1 MSKLVSNIPPQDDDA
16 KMKLGTKYFHLTIDL
31 CIFFCQDDFNVI
43 IVAWGKGAT
52 APNYNQAVSNT
63 RMVGTQLRLII
74 DMMVRAGGKVGDMH
88 LIGHSLG
95 AHTAG
100 YTGRL
105 LHGRLGR
112 ITGGIF

>member
-1 MSKLVSNIPPQDDDA
+1 M
-16 KMKLGTKYFHLTIDL
+16 
-31 CIFFCQDDFNVI
+31 
-43 IVAWGKGAT
+43 AWGKGAT

-112 ITGGIF
+112 ITGEILGYLFSNHTHSVNVYTCIYDLLRNIYIFWCLCL

>member
-1 MSKLVSNIPPQDDDA
+1 M
-16 KMKLGTKYFHLTIDL
+16 Y
-31 CIFFCQDDFNVI
+31 FFCQDDFNVI

-74 DMMVRAGGKVGDMH
+74 DMMVRAGGKVSDMH

>member
-1 MSKLVSNIPPQDDDA
+1 M
-16 KMKLGTKYFHLTIDL
+16 G
-31 CIFFCQDDFNVI
+31 FFCQDDFNVI

-112 ITGGIF
+112 ITGETFWYLFFLFQSYTLIINV

>member
-1 MSKLVSNIPPQDDDA
+1 MTLRKQKI
-16 KMKLGTKYFHLTIDL
+16 GTKYFYLSFDL
-31 CIFFCQDDFNVI
+31 FIFWQGDFNVI

-112 ITGGIF
+112 ITGEILRYLLSQSYTLR